1 MARPV
6 GSTNHQSKALKE
18 MVLAT
23 LDKVGGLDYLAI
35 QAVEN
40 PTAFMTLLGKILPT
54 QISGDSENPLEII
67 SRIERLVIDPNE
79 NASNQN
85 S

>member
-23 LDKVGGLDYLAI
+23 LDKVGGLEYLAK
-35 QAVEN
+35 QAENN

-54 QISGDSENPLEII
+54 QVTGGDETDSPISHSLTVKFIHGN
-67 SRIERLVIDPNE
+67 
-79 NASNQN
+79 SNT
-85 S
+85 